1 MVCTNPNVL
10 LSILGVIGQFDD
22 SKTLCLFDN
31 PFLVNAAKE
40 TWEDVHTAVELG
52 LNLKGANVYQLKRKL
67 DQSLKRWMVNHDDLE
82 NFNCIVENAKKIG
95 IESYTGELADR
106 IYIKS
111 LEKENEQLRKESEQ
125 KDQTISSLRKDK
137 ARDNYFA
144 RVNKKRK

>member
-1 MVCTNPNVL
+1 M
-10 LSILGVIGQFDD
+10 
-22 SKTLCLFDN
+22 
-31 PFLVNAAKE
+31 
-40 TWEDVHTAVELG
+40 ED
-52 LNLKGANVYQLKRKL
+52 
-67 DQSLKRWMVNHDDLE
+67 
-82 NFNCIVENAKKIG
+82 AKKIG

-137 ARDNYFA
+137 ARDNYLA